1 MKTPL
6 TSSSGAS
13 QESEQETHYTK
24 GGPRSS
30 TAATLQKAD
39 DYSDSGVMI
48 LFLEGNW
55 TIRHR
60 KDTSMNILSVIFI
73 HMAIESFSL

>member
-30 TAATLQKAD
+30 TAATLHKPD
-39 DYSDSGVMI
+39 EYSDSGESHDP
-48 LFLEGNW
+48 LSARELD
-55 TIRHR
+55 HP
-60 KDTSMNILSVIFI
+60 TS
-73 HMAIESFSL
+73 